1 MKYEES
7 DLVGLTDEER
17 AALLEDDE
25 QEGDEEEGADGADT
39 GHDEGDDDGEEGADG
54 DGQDDAGDAGE
65 GDEPGDD
72 GADDGDEGG
81 EPEPERSQQQGP
93 ILVAEAP
100 EKAEERL
107 GEIKTA
113 KADLR
118 KKYDDGELT
127 FDEYESQVEALDD
140 ERMEIRLALK
150 EAETAAKIEHQRQ
163 VNEREAQI
171 NGFLAEIGVKRDFSD
186 LRFAALD
193 NAVKIIA
200 NQEDNANLGVREIL
214 EKAYG
219 LCVEQGVIQ
228 KKADKAPEVQA
239 KPRKPI
245 ATVPNLAKVPAA
257 DQTDT
262 DDGNRFAYIDRIADP
277 VAREK
282 AFQKLS
288 PADQEA
294 YLST

>member
-1 MKYEES
+1 MAYTEEE
-7 DLVGLTDEER
+7 LAGLTAEER
-17 AALLEDDE
+17 AALEEDDGTETDEEEDDE
-25 QEGDEEEGADGADT
+25 TESGDETEA
-39 GHDEGDDDGEEGADG
+39 
-54 DGQDDAGDAGE
+54 DAGDDAAK
-65 GDEPGDD
+65 
-72 GADDGDEGG
+72 GADDGDEGDESG
-81 EPEPERSQQQGP
+81 AERSRQQGP

-171 NGFLAEIGVKRDFSD
+171 NGFLAEIGVRRDFSD

-228 KKADKAPEVQA
+228 KKADKAEE
-239 KPRKPI
+239 KPRTRKPI
-245 ATVPNLAKVPAA
+245 ATVPNLARVPAA
-257 DQTDT
+257 EQTDT

>member
-1 MKYEES
+1 MPQYTEEE
-7 DLVGLTDEER
+7 LAGLTAEER
-17 AALLEDDE
+17 AALEEDDGTE
-25 QEGDEEEGADGADT
+25 TDEEEADETESGDETEADAGDDAAEGA
-39 GHDEGDDDGEEGADG
+39 DDGEQQA
-54 DGQDDAGDAGE
+54 
-65 GDEPGDD
+65 DD
-72 GADDGDEGG
+72 GADDSDEGDES
-81 EPEPERSQQQGP
+81 EPEHSQQQGP

-200 NQEDNANLGVREIL
+200 SKEENADLGVREIL

>member
-1 MKYEES
+1 MAYTEEE
-7 DLVGLTDEER
+7 LAGLTAEER
-17 AALLEDDE
+17 AALEEDDGTETDEEEDDE
-25 QEGDEEEGADGADT
+25 TESGDETEADAGDDAAEGAD
-39 GHDEGDDDGEEGADG
+39 DGEQQA
-54 DGQDDAGDAGE
+54 
-65 GDEPGDD
+65 DD
-72 GADDGDEGG
+72 GADDSDEGDESGA
-81 EPEPERSQQQGP
+81 ERSQQQGP

-200 NQEDNANLGVREIL
+200 SKEENADLGVREIL

>member
-1 MKYEES
+1 MPQYTEEE
-7 DLVGLTDEER
+7 LAGLTAEER
-17 AALLEDDE
+17 AALEEDDGTETDEEEDDE
-25 QEGDEEEGADGADT
+25 TESGDETEA
-39 GHDEGDDDGEEGADG
+39 
-54 DGQDDAGDAGE
+54 DAGDDAAE
-65 GDEPGDD
+65 
-72 GADDGDEGG
+72 GADDGEQQADDSADDSDEGDESG
-81 EPEPERSQQQGP
+81 AERSQQQGP

-113 KADLR
+113 KAELR
-118 KKYDDGELT
+118 KKYDDGDMT

-200 NQEDNANLGVREIL
+200 NQEGNANLGVREIL

-228 KKADKAPEVQA
+228 KKADKAEE
-239 KPRKPI
+239 KPRTRKPI
-245 ATVPNLAKVPAA
+245 ATVPNLARVPAA
-257 DQTDT
+257 EQTDT